1 MKKFIFLFLLFK
13 SCLFNSQAIGQEAM
27 GHDDTSNFKP
37 RIQFS
42 IITCAAGEDIYTIW
56 GHTAVRVVDSV
67 NQTDI
72 VFNYGTFNFEEP
84 NFIAKFLK
92 GDLLYFVS
100 VNNYNDFLN
109 EYQFE
114 KRNVYEQVL
123 KLSNAEKI
131 KWYTAL
137 QVNMIGDNRFYLYNF
152 ISDNCTTRVKDGLF
166 KNSSFQPTAL
176 PIVSYRSELVSAP
189 YKQGLPWIGLGIDLL
204 LGAYSDQKPTN
215 FQASFLPFLLH
226 KQIAT
231 TGRLV
236 IKENILTYVSEKP
249 VNSNSPKYILIAL
262 LLFYA
267 FCSKWNSLITQR
279 IAKVL
284 DVLFLLSFTAGGSL
298 IVYMSM
304 ISKHTACFQNYNLMW
319 MNPLYLIALVFY
331 FIRSKA
337 IGQIGLVFFASIVG
351 LVLTSYWLPQ
361 HFSKEV
367 WILIATAAL
376 LNYRL
381 VEKGRI
387 NALFRNKH

>member
-1 MKKFIFLFLLFK
+1 M
-13 SCLFNSQAIGQEAM
+13 QAM
-27 GHDDTSNFKP
+27 GQVKP
-37 RIQFS
+37 RLQFS
-42 IITCAAGEDIYTIW
+42 IITCAAGEEIYSIW

-72 VFNYGTFNFEEP
+72 VFNYGTFNFNEP
-84 NFIAKFLK
+84 NFITKFLK

-100 VNNYNDFLN
+100 VNNYSDFLN

-123 KLSNAEKI
+123 KLNNTEKI

-137 QVNMIGDNRFYLYNF
+137 QVNMIGNNRFYLYNF

-166 KNSSFQPTAL
+166 KNSNFQPTAL
-176 PIVSYRSELVSAP
+176 PISSYRSEIVSAP

-204 LGAYSDQKPTN
+204 LGAYSDQKPSD
-215 FQASFLPFLLH
+215 FQASFLPFLLRD
-226 KQIAT
+226 QIAS

-236 IKENILTYVSEKP
+236 LKENVLQYAIEAPTS
-249 VNSNSPKYILIAL
+249 SNSPFYILIAFL
-262 LLFYA
+262 VIYA
-267 FCSKWNSLITQR
+267 FCSNWNSLITQR
-279 IAKVL
+279 LAKIIDL
-284 DVLFLLSFTAGGSL
+284 ILLISFTVGGSL
-298 IVYMSM
+298 MVYMSL
-304 ISKHTACFQNYNLMW
+304 ISKHTACYQNYNLMW
-319 MNPLYLIALVFY
+319 MHPLYLVALIFY

-337 IGQIGLVFFASIVG
+337 IGQIGLVFFASIIG
-351 LVLTSYWLPQ
+351 LFLTSYWLPQ

-367 WILIATAAL
+367 WVLIATAAL

-387 NALFRNKH
+387 NALFKK

>member
-1 MKKFIFLFLLFK
+1 MKKYIFLFLLFA
-13 SCLFNSQAIGQEAM
+13 SCLFNNQVIGQQIM
-27 GHDDTSNFKP
+27 GQDTSSFKP

-42 IITCAAGEDIYTIW
+42 IITCDAGEDIYTIW

-72 VFNYGTFNFEEP
+72 VFNYGTFNFNEP

-100 VNNYNDFLN
+100 VNNYNDFLI

-166 KNSSFQPTAL
+166 KNSNFQATSL
-176 PIVSYRSELVSAP
+176 PIASYRSEVVNAP
-189 YKQGLPWIGLGIDLL
+189 YKQGLPWMGLGIDLL
-204 LGAYSDQKPTN
+204 LGAYSDQKPSD
-215 FQASFLPFLLH
+215 FQAAFLPFLLH
-226 KQIAT
+226 EQIAR

-236 IKENILTYVSEKP
+236 IKENILTYASEKP
-249 VNSNSPKYILIAL
+249 VSSNSPIYILIAL

-279 IAKVL
+279 IAKAL
-284 DVLFLLSFTAGGSL
+284 DILLLISFTAGGSL
-298 IVYMSM
+298 MVYMSL
-304 ISKHTACFQNYNLMW
+304 ISKHTACYQNYNLMW
-319 MNPLYLIALVFY
+319 MHPLYIVALVFY
-331 FIRSKA
+331 FIRSKT
-337 IGQIGLVFFASIVG
+337 IGQIGMIFLASIAG
-351 LVLTSYWLPQ
+351 LIITSYWLPQ
-361 HFSKEV
+361 HFSIEV
-367 WILIATAAL
+367 WALIAIAVL

-387 NALFRNKH
+387 NALFKK

>member
-1 MKKFIFLFLLFK
+1 ME
-13 SCLFNSQAIGQEAM
+13 AVGQEAM
-27 GHDDTSNFKP
+27 KQDTSSFKP

-42 IITCAAGEDIYTIW
+42 IITCDAGEDIYTIW
-56 GHTAVRVVDSV
+56 GHTAIRVVDSV
-67 NQTDI
+67 NNSDI
-72 VFNYGTFNFEEP
+72 VFNYGTFNFNEP

-100 VNNYNDFLN
+100 VNNYSDFLY

-123 KLSNAEKI
+123 KLSTAEKI

-137 QVNMIGDNRFYLYNF
+137 QVNMMGDNRFYLYNF

-166 KNSSFQPTAL
+166 KNTNFQATSVP
-176 PIVSYRSELVSAP
+176 VKSYRSEVVSAP

-204 LGAYSDQKPTN
+204 LGAYSDQKPSDN
-215 FQASFLPFLLH
+215 QAGFLPFLLH
-226 KQIAT
+226 TQIAS

-236 IKENILTYVSEKP
+236 VKENVLTYASEKP
-249 VNSNSPKYILIAL
+249 VSSNSPIYILLAL

-284 DVLFLLSFTAGGSL
+284 DIVLLVSFTVGGSL
-298 IVYMSM
+298 MVYMSL
-304 ISKHTACFQNYNLMW
+304 ISKHTACHQNYNLMC
-319 MNPLYLIALVFY
+319 MHPLYFIALVFY

-337 IGQIGLVFFASIVG
+337 IGQIGMLFLASIAG
-351 LVLTSYWLPQ
+351 LIITSYWLPQ
-361 HFSKEV
+361 HFSIEV
-367 WILIATAAL
+367 WTLIAIAAL

-381 VEKGRI
+381 VEKGHI
-387 NALFRNKH
+387 NALFKK

>member
-1 MKKFIFLFLLFK
+1 MKKYIFLFLLFT
-13 SCLFNSQAIGQEAM
+13 SCLFNRQAIGQEVM
-27 GHDDTSNFKP
+27 GQDTSSFKP
-37 RIQFS
+37 RLQFS

-72 VFNYGTFNFEEP
+72 VFNYGTFNFNEP

-100 VNNYNDFLN
+100 VNNYSDFLN
-109 EYQFE
+109 EYQFG

-123 KLSNAEKI
+123 KLSDAEKI

-176 PIVSYRSELVSAP
+176 PIASYRSEVVSAP

-215 FQASFLPFLLH
+215 FQAAFLPFLLH
-226 KQIAT
+226 EQIAT

-236 IKENILTYVSEKP
+236 VKENVLTYASEMPVS
-249 VNSNSPKYILIAL
+249 SNSPIYILIAL
-262 LLFYA
+262 VLFYA

-279 IAKVL
+279 LAKII
-284 DVLFLLSFTAGGSL
+284 DVLVLISFTAGGSL
-298 IVYMSM
+298 MVYMSL

-319 MNPLYLIALVFY
+319 MHPLYIIALVFY

-367 WILIATAAL
+367 WVLIATAAL

-387 NALFRNKH
+387 NALFKK

>member
-1 MKKFIFLFLLFK
+1 ME
-13 SCLFNSQAIGQEAM
+13 AVGQEAM
-27 GHDDTSNFKP
+27 KQDTSSFKP

-42 IITCAAGEDIYTIW
+42 IITCDAGEDIYTIW
-56 GHTAVRVVDSV
+56 GHTAIRVVDSV
-67 NQTDI
+67 NNSDI
-72 VFNYGTFNFEEP
+72 VFNYGTFNFNEP

-100 VNNYNDFLN
+100 VNNYSDFLY

-123 KLSNAEKI
+123 KLSTAEKI

-137 QVNMIGDNRFYLYNF
+137 QENMMGDNRFYLYNF

-166 KNSSFQPTAL
+166 KNTNFQATSL
-176 PIVSYRSELVSAP
+176 PVKSYRSEVVSAP

-204 LGAYSDQKPTN
+204 LGAYSDQKPSDN
-215 FQASFLPFLLH
+215 QAGFLPFLLH
-226 KQIAT
+226 TQIAS

-236 IKENILTYVSEKP
+236 LKENVLTYASEKP
-249 VNSNSPKYILIAL
+249 VSSNSPIYILLAL

-279 IAKVL
+279 IAKVI
-284 DVLFLLSFTAGGSL
+284 DVILLVSFTVGGSL
-298 IVYMSM
+298 MVYMSL
-304 ISKHTACFQNYNLMW
+304 ISKHTACHQNYNLMW
-319 MNPLYLIALVFY
+319 MHPLYFIALVFY
-331 FIRSKA
+331 FIPSKA
-337 IGQIGLVFFASIVG
+337 IGQISMLFLASIAG
-351 LVLTSYWLPQ
+351 LIITSYWLPQ
-361 HFSKEV
+361 HFSIEV
-367 WILIATAAL
+367 WTLIAIAAL

-387 NALFRNKH
+387 NALFKK

>member
-1 MKKFIFLFLLFK
+1 M
-13 SCLFNSQAIGQEAM
+13 QAIGQEAM
-27 GHDDTSNFKP
+27 RQDTSSFKP

-42 IITCAAGEDIYTIW
+42 IITCDAGEDIYTIW

-67 NQTDI
+67 NNTDI
-72 VFNYGTFNFEEP
+72 VFNYGTFNFNEP

-100 VNNYNDFLN
+100 VNNYSDFLN

-123 KLSNAEKI
+123 KLSTAEKI

-137 QVNMIGDNRFYLYNF
+137 QVNMMGDNRFYLYNF

-166 KNSSFQPTAL
+166 KNTNFQATSVP
-176 PIVSYRSELVSAP
+176 VKSYRSEVVSAP

-204 LGAYSDQKPTN
+204 LGAYSDQKPSE
-215 FQASFLPFLLH
+215 FQAGFLPFLLH
-226 KQIAT
+226 QQIAS

-236 IKENILTYVSEKP
+236 VKENVLTYASEKP
-249 VNSNSPKYILIAL
+249 VSSNSPIYILLAL

-284 DVLFLLSFTAGGSL
+284 DIVLLVSFTVGGSL
-298 IVYMSM
+298 MVYMSL
-304 ISKHTACFQNYNLMW
+304 ISKHTSCHQNYNLMW
-319 MNPLYLIALVFY
+319 MHPFYIIALVFY
-331 FIRSKA
+331 FIRSKV

-361 HFSKEV
+361 HFSIEV
-367 WILIATAAL
+367 WTLIAIAAL

-387 NALFRNKH
+387 NALFKK

>member
-1 MKKFIFLFLLFK
+1 LKKYIFLFLLFT
-13 SCLFNSQAIGQEAM
+13 SCLSIKQAM
-27 GHDDTSNFKP
+27 GQDTSSFKP

-42 IITCAAGEDIYTIW
+42 IITCAAGEEIYSIW
-56 GHTAVRVVDSV
+56 GHTAIRVVDSV

-72 VFNYGTFNFEEP
+72 VFNYGTFNFNEP
-84 NFIAKFLK
+84 NFIAKFVK

-100 VNNYNDFLN
+100 VNNYSDFLN

-123 KLSNAEKI
+123 KLSTAEKI

-166 KNSSFQPTAL
+166 KNSNFQATA
-176 PIVSYRSELVSAP
+176 IGVKSYRSEVVSTP
-189 YKQGLPWIGLGIDLL
+189 YNQGQPWIGLGIDLL
-204 LGAYSDQKPTN
+204 LGAYSDQKPSD
-215 FQASFLPFLLH
+215 FQAAFLPFLLH
-226 KQIAT
+226 EQIAR

-236 IKENILTYVSEKP
+236 IKENILTYTSEIP
-249 VNSNSPKYILIAL
+249 TSSNSPFYILITL
-262 LLFYA
+262 LVVYA

-279 IAKVL
+279 LAKAI
-284 DVLFLLSFTAGGSL
+284 DVLVLMAFTAGGSL
-298 IVYMSM
+298 MVYMSM
-304 ISKHTACFQNYNLMW
+304 ISKHTACYQNYNLMW
-319 MNPLYLIALVFY
+319 MHPLYLIALVFY
-331 FIRSKA
+331 FIRSKT
-337 IGQIGLVFFASIVG
+337 IGQIGLVFFASIIG

-367 WILIATAAL
+367 WVLIATAAL

-387 NALFRNKH
+387 NALFKK

>member
-1 MKKFIFLFLLFK
+1 LKKYIFLFLLFT
-13 SCLFNSQAIGQEAM
+13 SCLFNRQAIGQEAM
-27 GHDDTSNFKP
+27 GQDTSSFKP

-72 VFNYGTFNFEEP
+72 VFNYGTFNFNEP

-100 VNNYNDFLN
+100 VNNYSDFLN
-109 EYQFE
+109 EYQFG

-123 KLSNAEKI
+123 KLSDAEKI

-176 PIVSYRSELVSAP
+176 PITSYRSEVVSAP

-204 LGAYSDQKPTN
+204 LGAYSDQKPSN
-215 FQASFLPFLLH
+215 FQAAFLPFLLRE
-226 KQIAT
+226 QIAT

-236 IKENILTYVSEKP
+236 VKENVLTYASETPVS
-249 VNSNSPKYILIAL
+249 SNSPIYILVIL
-262 LLFYA
+262 LIVYA

-279 IAKVL
+279 IAKVV
-284 DVLFLLSFTAGGSL
+284 DILLLIAFTAGGSL
-298 IVYMSM
+298 MVYMSM

-319 MNPLYLIALVFY
+319 MHPLYIIALVFY

-361 HFSKEV
+361 YFSKEV
-367 WILIATAAL
+367 WVLIVTAAL

-387 NALFRNKH
+387 NALFKK

>member
-1 MKKFIFLFLLFK
+1 M
-13 SCLFNSQAIGQEAM
+13 QAMGQEAM
-27 GHDDTSNFKP
+27 KQDTSAFKP

-42 IITCAAGEDIYTIW
+42 IITCDAGEDIYTIW

-67 NQTDI
+67 NNTDI
-72 VFNYGTFNFEEP
+72 VFNYGTFNFNEP
-84 NFIAKFLK
+84 NFIAKFIK

-100 VNNYNDFLN
+100 VNNYSDFLN

-123 KLSNAEKI
+123 KLSTAEKI

-137 QVNMIGDNRFYLYNF
+137 QVNMMGDNRFYLYNF

-166 KNSSFQPTAL
+166 KNSNFQATSL
-176 PIVSYRSELVSAP
+176 PIKSYRSEVVSAP

-204 LGAYSDQKPTN
+204 LGAYSDQKPSD
-215 FQASFLPFLLH
+215 FQAGFLPFLLH
-226 KQIAT
+226 RQIAT

-236 IKENILTYVSEKP
+236 VKENVLTYASEKP
-249 VNSNSPKYILIAL
+249 VSSNSPIYILLAL

-284 DVLFLLSFTAGGSL
+284 DVLLLVSFTVGGSL
-298 IVYMSM
+298 MVYMSL
-304 ISKHTACFQNYNLMW
+304 ISKHTACHQNYNLMW
-319 MNPLYLIALVFY
+319 MHPLYIIALVFY
-331 FIRSKA
+331 FIPSKA
-337 IGQIGLVFFASIVG
+337 IGQIGMLFLASTIG
-351 LVLTSYWLPQ
+351 LIITSYWLPQ
-361 HFSKEV
+361 HFSIEV
-367 WILIATAAL
+367 WSLIAIAAL

-381 VEKGRI
+381 IEKGRI
-387 NALFRNKH
+387 NALFKK

>member
-1 MKKFIFLFLLFK
+1 MP
-13 SCLFNSQAIGQEAM
+13 AVGQEAM
-27 GHDDTSNFKP
+27 KQDTSSFKP

-42 IITCAAGEDIYTIW
+42 IITCDAGEDIYTIW
-56 GHTAVRVVDSV
+56 GHTAIRVVDSV
-67 NQTDI
+67 NNSDI
-72 VFNYGTFNFEEP
+72 VFNYGTFNFNEP

-100 VNNYNDFLN
+100 VNNYSDFLY

-123 KLSNAEKI
+123 KLNTAEKI

-137 QVNMIGDNRFYLYNF
+137 QVNMMGDNRFYLYNF

-166 KNSSFQPTAL
+166 KNTNFQATSL
-176 PIVSYRSELVSAP
+176 PVKSYRSEVVSAP

-204 LGAYSDQKPTN
+204 LGAYSDQKPSDN
-215 FQASFLPFLLH
+215 QAGFLPFLLH
-226 KQIAT
+226 TQIAS

-236 IKENILTYVSEKP
+236 LKENVLTYASEKP
-249 VNSNSPKYILIAL
+249 VSSNSPIYILLAL

-279 IAKVL
+279 IAKVI
-284 DVLFLLSFTAGGSL
+284 DVILLVSFTVGGSL
-298 IVYMSM
+298 MVYMSL
-304 ISKHTACFQNYNLMW
+304 ISKHTACHQNYNLMW
-319 MNPLYLIALVFY
+319 MHPLYFIALVFY
-331 FIRSKA
+331 FIPSKA

-367 WILIATAAL
+367 WVLIATAAL

-387 NALFRNKH
+387 NALFKK

>member
-1 MKKFIFLFLLFK
+1 M
-13 SCLFNSQAIGQEAM
+13 GQEAM
-27 GHDDTSNFKP
+27 GQDTSSFKP

-72 VFNYGTFNFEEP
+72 VFNYGTFNFNEP

-100 VNNYNDFLN
+100 VNNYSDFLN
-109 EYQFE
+109 EYQFG

-123 KLSNAEKI
+123 KLSDAEKI

-176 PIVSYRSELVSAP
+176 PITSYRSEVVSAP

-204 LGAYSDQKPTN
+204 LGAYSDQKPSN
-215 FQASFLPFLLH
+215 FQAAFLPFLLRE
-226 KQIAT
+226 QIAT

-236 IKENILTYVSEKP
+236 VKENVLTYASETPVS
-249 VNSNSPKYILIAL
+249 SNSPIYILVIL
-262 LLFYA
+262 LIVYA

-279 IAKVL
+279 IAKVV
-284 DVLFLLSFTAGGSL
+284 DILLLIAFTAGGSL
-298 IVYMSM
+298 MVYMSM

-319 MNPLYLIALVFY
+319 MHPLYIIALVFY

-337 IGQIGLVFFASIVG
+337 IGQIGMIFLASIAG
-351 LVLTSYWLPQ
+351 LIITSYWLPQ

-367 WILIATAAL
+367 WVLIATAAL

-387 NALFRNKH
+387 NALFKK

>member
-1 MKKFIFLFLLFK
+1 M
-13 SCLFNSQAIGQEAM
+13 QVMGQEAM
-27 GHDDTSNFKP
+27 GQDISSFKP

-72 VFNYGTFNFEEP
+72 VFNYGTFNFNEP
-84 NFIAKFLK
+84 NFITKFLK

-100 VNNYNDFLN
+100 VNNYSDFLK

-123 KLSNAEKI
+123 KITAAEKI

-166 KNSSFQPTAL
+166 KNSGFQPTAL
-176 PIVSYRSELVSAP
+176 PISSYRSEVVSAP

-204 LGAYSDQKPTN
+204 LGAYADQKPSD
-215 FQASFLPFLLH
+215 FQAAFLPFLLH
-226 KQIAT
+226 QQVAT

-236 IKENILTYVSEKP
+236 LKENILTYASET
-249 VNSNSPKYILIAL
+249 NTSTGSPFYILFVFLIVYS
-262 LLFYA
+262 FS
-267 FCSKWNSLITQR
+267 SKWNSLITQR
-279 IAKVL
+279 LAKVL
-284 DVLFLLSFTAGGSL
+284 DVLLLISFTAGGSL
-298 IVYMSM
+298 MVYMSM
-304 ISKHTACFQNYNLMW
+304 VSKHTACYQNYNLMW
-319 MNPLYLIALVFY
+319 MHPLYIIALIFY
-331 FIRSKA
+331 FIPSKA
-337 IGQIGLVFFASIVG
+337 IGQIGFLFFASIVG

-367 WILIATAAL
+367 WVLIATAAL

-387 NALFRNKH
+387 NALFKK

>member
-1 MKKFIFLFLLFK
+1 M
-13 SCLFNSQAIGQEAM
+13 GQEAM
-27 GHDDTSNFKP
+27 RQDTSTFKP

-42 IITCAAGEDIYTIW
+42 IITCDAGEDIYTIW

-67 NQTDI
+67 NNTDI
-72 VFNYGTFNFEEP
+72 VFNYGTFNFNEP

-100 VNNYNDFLN
+100 VNNYSDFLN

-123 KLSNAEKI
+123 KLSTADKI

-137 QVNMIGDNRFYLYNF
+137 QVNMMGDNRFYLYNF

-166 KNSSFQPTAL
+166 KNTNFQATSL
-176 PIVSYRSELVSAP
+176 PVKSYRSEVVSAP

-204 LGAYSDQKPTN
+204 LGAYSDQKPSDN
-215 FQASFLPFLLH
+215 QAGFLPFLLH
-226 KQIAT
+226 TQIAS

-236 IKENILTYVSEKP
+236 LKENVLTYASEKP
-249 VNSNSPKYILIAL
+249 VSSNSPIYILLAL

-279 IAKVL
+279 IAKVI
-284 DVLFLLSFTAGGSL
+284 DVILLVSFTVGGSL
-298 IVYMSM
+298 MVYMSL
-304 ISKHTACFQNYNLMW
+304 ISKHTACHQNYNLMW
-319 MNPLYLIALVFY
+319 MHPFYIIALIFY
-331 FIRSKA
+331 FIRSKV

-361 HFSKEV
+361 HFSIEV
-367 WILIATAAL
+367 WTLIAIAAL

-387 NALFRNKH
+387 NALFKK

>member
-1 MKKFIFLFLLFK
+1 M
-13 SCLFNSQAIGQEAM
+13 GQEAM
-27 GHDDTSNFKP
+27 GQDTSSFKP

-42 IITCAAGEDIYTIW
+42 IITCAAGEEIYSIW
-56 GHTAVRVVDSV
+56 GHTAIRVVDSV

-72 VFNYGTFNFEEP
+72 VFNYGTFNFNEP
-84 NFIAKFLK
+84 NFIAKFVK

-100 VNNYNDFLN
+100 VNNYSDFLN

-123 KLSNAEKI
+123 KLSTAEKI

-166 KNSSFQPTAL
+166 KNSNFQATA
-176 PIVSYRSELVSAP
+176 IGVKSYRSEVVSTP
-189 YKQGLPWIGLGIDLL
+189 YNQGQPWIGLGIDLL
-204 LGAYSDQKPTN
+204 LGAYSDQKPSD
-215 FQASFLPFLLH
+215 FQAAFLPFLLH
-226 KQIAT
+226 EQIAR

-236 IKENILTYVSEKP
+236 IKENILTYTSKIP
-249 VNSNSPKYILIAL
+249 TSSNSPFYILITL
-262 LLFYA
+262 LVVYA

-279 IAKVL
+279 LAKAI
-284 DVLFLLSFTAGGSL
+284 DVLVLMAFTAGGSL
-298 IVYMSM
+298 MVYMSM
-304 ISKHTACFQNYNLMW
+304 ISKHTACYQNYNLMW
-319 MNPLYLIALVFY
+319 MHPLYLIALVFY
-331 FIRSKA
+331 FIRSKT
-337 IGQIGLVFFASIVG
+337 IGQIGLVFFASIIG

-367 WILIATAAL
+367 WVLIATAAL

-387 NALFRNKH
+387 NVLFKK

>member
-1 MKKFIFLFLLFK
+1 MP
-13 SCLFNSQAIGQEAM
+13 AVGQEAM
-27 GHDDTSNFKP
+27 RQDTSAFKP

-42 IITCAAGEDIYTIW
+42 IITCDAGEDIYTIW
-56 GHTAVRVVDSV
+56 GHTAIRVVDSV
-67 NQTDI
+67 NNTDI
-72 VFNYGTFNFEEP
+72 VFNYGTFNFNEP

-100 VNNYNDFLN
+100 VNNYSDFLN

-123 KLSNAEKI
+123 KLSTVEKI

-137 QVNMIGDNRFYLYNF
+137 QVNMMGDNRFYLYNF

-166 KNSSFQPTAL
+166 KNTNFQATSVP
-176 PIVSYRSELVSAP
+176 VKSYRSEVVSAP

-204 LGAYSDQKPTN
+204 LGAYSDQKPSDN
-215 FQASFLPFLLH
+215 QAGFLPFLLH
-226 KQIAT
+226 QQIAS

-236 IKENILTYVSEKP
+236 VKENVLTYASEKQ
-249 VNSNSPKYILIAL
+249 VSSNSTIYILL
-262 LLFYA
+262 VFVLFYA

-284 DVLFLLSFTAGGSL
+284 DVLVLISFTAGGSL
-298 IVYMSM
+298 IVYMSI

-319 MNPLYLIALVFY
+319 MHPLYIIALVFY
-331 FIRSKA
+331 FIPSKV
-337 IGQIGLVFFASIVG
+337 IGQIGMLFLASIVG
-351 LVLTSYWLPQ
+351 LIITSYWLPQ
-361 HFSKEV
+361 HFSIEV
-367 WILIATAAL
+367 WTLIAIAAL

-387 NALFRNKH
+387 NALFKK

>member
-1 MKKFIFLFLLFK
+1 M
-13 SCLFNSQAIGQEAM
+13 GQEAM
-27 GHDDTSNFKP
+27 RQDTSSFKP

-42 IITCAAGEDIYTIW
+42 IITCDAGEDIYTIW

-67 NQTDI
+67 NNTDI
-72 VFNYGTFNFEEP
+72 VFNYGTFNFNEP
-84 NFIAKFLK
+84 NFIAKFIK

-100 VNNYNDFLN
+100 VNNYSDFLN

-123 KLSNAEKI
+123 KLSTAEKI

-137 QVNMIGDNRFYLYNF
+137 QVNMMGDNRFYLYNF

-166 KNSSFQPTAL
+166 KNSNFQATSL
-176 PIVSYRSELVSAP
+176 PAKSYRSEVVSAP

-204 LGAYSDQKPTN
+204 LGAYSDQKPSD
-215 FQASFLPFLLH
+215 FQAGFLPFLLH
-226 KQIAT
+226 RQIAT

-236 IKENILTYVSEKP
+236 VKENVLTYASEKT
-249 VNSNSPKYILIAL
+249 VSSNSPIYILLAL

-284 DVLFLLSFTAGGSL
+284 DILLLVSFTVGGSL
-298 IVYMSM
+298 MVYMSL
-304 ISKHTACFQNYNLMW
+304 ISKHSACYQNYNLMW
-319 MNPLYLIALVFY
+319 MHPLYIIALVFY
-331 FIRSKA
+331 FIPSKA
-337 IGQIGLVFFASIVG
+337 IGQIGMLFLASIAG
-351 LVLTSYWLPQ
+351 LIITSYWLPQ
-361 HFSKEV
+361 HFSIEV
-367 WILIATAAL
+367 WALIAIAAL

-387 NALFRNKH
+387 NTLFKK

>member
-1 MKKFIFLFLLFK
+1 
-13 SCLFNSQAIGQEAM
+13 
-27 GHDDTSNFKP
+27 
-37 RIQFS
+37 
-42 IITCAAGEDIYTIW
+42 
-56 GHTAVRVVDSV
+56 
-67 NQTDI
+67 
-72 VFNYGTFNFEEP
+72 
-84 NFIAKFLK
+84 
-92 GDLLYFVS
+92 
-100 VNNYNDFLN
+100 
-109 EYQFE
+109 
-114 KRNVYEQVL
+114 
-123 KLSNAEKI
+123 
-131 KWYTAL
+131 
-137 QVNMIGDNRFYLYNF
+137 MIGDNRFYLYNF

-176 PIVSYRSELVSAP
+176 PIASYRSEVVSAP

-215 FQASFLPFLLH
+215 FQAAFLPFLLH
-226 KQIAT
+226 EQIAS

-236 IKENILTYVSEKP
+236 VKENILTYASETPVS
-249 VNSNSPKYILIAL
+249 SNSPIYILIAL

-279 IAKVL
+279 LAKII
-284 DVLFLLSFTAGGSL
+284 DVLLLISFTAGGSL
-298 IVYMSM
+298 MVYMSL

-319 MNPLYLIALVFY
+319 MHPLYIIALVFY

-367 WILIATAAL
+367 WVLIATAAL

-387 NALFRNKH
+387 NALFKK

>member
-1 MKKFIFLFLLFK
+1 MP
-13 SCLFNSQAIGQEAM
+13 AVGQEAM
-27 GHDDTSNFKP
+27 KQDTSSFKP

-42 IITCAAGEDIYTIW
+42 IITCDAGEDIYTIW
-56 GHTAVRVVDSV
+56 GHTAIRVVDSV
-67 NQTDI
+67 NNTDI
-72 VFNYGTFNFEEP
+72 VFNYGTFNFNEP

-100 VNNYNDFLN
+100 VNNYSDFLY

-123 KLSNAEKI
+123 KLSTAEKI

-137 QVNMIGDNRFYLYNF
+137 QENMMGDNRFYLYNF

-166 KNSSFQPTAL
+166 KNTNFQATSVP
-176 PIVSYRSELVSAP
+176 VKSYRSEVVSAP

-204 LGAYSDQKPTN
+204 LGAYSDQKPSDN
-215 FQASFLPFLLH
+215 QAGFLPFLLH
-226 KQIAT
+226 TQIAS

-236 IKENILTYVSEKP
+236 LKENVLTYASEKP
-249 VNSNSPKYILIAL
+249 VSSNSPIYILLAL

-279 IAKVL
+279 IAKVI
-284 DVLFLLSFTAGGSL
+284 DVILLVSFTVGGSL
-298 IVYMSM
+298 MVYMSL
-304 ISKHTACFQNYNLMW
+304 ISKHTACHQNYNLMW
-319 MNPLYLIALVFY
+319 MHPLYFIALVFY
-331 FIRSKA
+331 FIPSKA
-337 IGQIGLVFFASIVG
+337 IGQISMLFLASIAG
-351 LVLTSYWLPQ
+351 LIITSYWLPQ
-361 HFSKEV
+361 HFSIEV
-367 WILIATAAL
+367 WTLIAIAAL

-387 NALFRNKH
+387 NALFKK

>member
-1 MKKFIFLFLLFK
+1 M
-13 SCLFNSQAIGQEAM
+13 GQEAM
-27 GHDDTSNFKP
+27 VQDTSSFKP
-37 RIQFS
+37 RIQIS
-42 IITCAAGEDIYTIW
+42 IITCAAGEEIYSIW

-72 VFNYGTFNFEEP
+72 VFNYGTFNFNEP

-100 VNNYNDFLN
+100 VNNYSDFLN

-123 KLSNAEKI
+123 KLSNTEKI

-137 QVNMIGDNRFYLYNF
+137 QVNMMGDNRFYLYNF

-176 PIVSYRSELVSAP
+176 PIASYRSEVVSAP

-204 LGAYSDQKPTN
+204 LGAYSDQKPSD
-215 FQASFLPFLLH
+215 FQAAFLPFLLH
-226 KQIAT
+226 EQIAR

-236 IKENILTYVSEKP
+236 IKENILTYTSEIP
-249 VNSNSPKYILIAL
+249 TSSNSPFYILITL
-262 LLFYA
+262 LVVYA
-267 FCSKWNSLITQR
+267 FCSKWNSLITQSL
-279 IAKVL
+279 AKVI
-284 DVLFLLSFTAGGSL
+284 DVLVLMAFTAGGSL
-298 IVYMSM
+298 MVYMSM

-319 MNPLYLIALVFY
+319 MHPLYLIALVFY
-331 FIRSKA
+331 FIRTKA
-337 IGQIGLVFFASIVG
+337 IGQIGLVFFASIIG
-351 LVLTSYWLPQ
+351 LILTSYWLPQ

-367 WILIATAAL
+367 WVLIATAAL

-381 VEKGRI
+381 IEKGRI
-387 NALFRNKH
+387 NALFKKNNSFKKKLFHNIHFK